1 MAMQRAALLMLLTI
15 LASLPARATTLVRLS
30 LEQLSLASSL
40 VARGRVVDQ
49 HSQWTPGQ
57 RRIVTITHVAV
68 RRTLKGRAAGR
79 LTIEQPGG
87 SVDGVRSRVA
97 GTVSFEPGAEYILF
111 LEPAPS
117 NPAHFLVVGMAQG
130 AFPVVPAVHSSESGK
145 GMVEHVMLPLGT
157 LLACGPAQPVVMQG
171 DMPLGR
177 FLGQIEKALR
187 RPVVVPRGTQIPVL
201 LLEESAR
208 GRMTARTVA
217 DVYPN
222 PGLVIPAGSVVRGY
236 REVVS
241 GKDEIRWRQIEIRGR
256 RLNISATSLGD
267 REPRSA
273 SKVLLLTIG

>member
-1 MAMQRAALLMLLTI
+1 
-15 LASLPARATTLVRLS
+15 
-30 LEQLSLASSL
+30 
-40 VARGRVVDQ
+40 
-49 HSQWTPGQ
+49 
-57 RRIVTITHVAV
+57 
-68 RRTLKGRAAGR
+68 
-79 LTIEQPGG
+79 
-87 SVDGVRSRVA
+87 
-97 GTVSFEPGAEYILF
+97 
-111 LEPAPS
+111 
-117 NPAHFLVVGMAQG
+117 
-130 AFPVVPAVHSSESGK
+130 
-145 GMVEHVMLPLGT
+145 MVEHVMLPLGT
-157 LLACGPAQPVVMQG
+157 LLAGGPAQPVVMQG